1 MVRIKEPTKQEV
13 AAALTEGAKILTL
26 CPLNSAGW
34 SIPPGRAGDRAWV
47 VFAEHTRH
55 GQNDMP
61 LFLLFLAEMVKRP

>member
-1 MVRIKEPTKQEV
+1 MVRIKEVTKQEI
-13 AAALTEGAKILTL
+13 AAALTEGARMRTI
-26 CPLNSAGW
+26 CPLNSVGRC
-34 SIPPGRAGDRAWV
+34 IPPGRAGDRAWV